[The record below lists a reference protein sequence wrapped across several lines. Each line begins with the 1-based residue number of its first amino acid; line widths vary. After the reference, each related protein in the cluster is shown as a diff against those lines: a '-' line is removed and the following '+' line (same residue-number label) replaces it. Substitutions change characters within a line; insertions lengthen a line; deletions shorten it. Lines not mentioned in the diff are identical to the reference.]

1 MMTSQDSAM
10 ASAAKAKA
18 VPKAVGGGY
27 EAEKE
32 KKLVFLWKVEA
43 I

>member
-10 ASAAKAKA
+10 ASAAAK
-18 VPKAVGGGY
+18 
-27 EAEKE
+27 AEKE